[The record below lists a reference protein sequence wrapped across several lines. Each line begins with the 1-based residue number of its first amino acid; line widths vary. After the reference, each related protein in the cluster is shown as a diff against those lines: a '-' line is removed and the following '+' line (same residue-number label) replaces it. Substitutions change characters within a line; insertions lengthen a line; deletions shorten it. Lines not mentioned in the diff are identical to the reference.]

1 MDSQSK
7 EHSDKKFISGFG
19 RYVFAGFVL
28 DSISWK
34 DIFFK
39 IEEYEMEEFEM
50 QSFLEYK
57 LFNVIYI
64 IHYLLADF
72 LELLVEENKINI
84 SSVKKIL
91 LNTIKQSKNFRN
103 KNYEE
108 AETFLDKETNGKD
121 KNLLSP
127 YVLFYIAHV
136 GLGEIKNIIQN
147 SVKIRKTNK
156 QKLISMI
163 EEFNYN
169 RNIFIH
175 NLMSTRVD
183 QIETIRNGIQKGSE
197 IIELLESYII
207 NDDSFSEDGAV
218 KYGRKIKE
226 DV

>member
-1 MDSQSK
+1 M
-7 EHSDKKFISGFG
+7 EKF
-19 RYVFAGFVL
+19 
-28 DSISWK
+28 K
-34 DIFFK
+34 
-39 IEEYEMEEFEM
+39 M

-57 LFNVIYI
+57 FFNVIYV

-84 SSVKKIL
+84 SSTKKIL

-127 YVLFYIAHV
+127 HVLFYIAHV
-136 GLGEIKNIIQN
+136 GLGEIKNIIQD

-169 RNIFIH
+169 RNIFVH

-183 QIETIRNGIQKGSE
+183 QIETIRNGIQNGSE

-207 NDDSFSEDGAV
+207 NDDSFSEDGAI